1 MKRIFAC
8 LVVVFA
14 TVSPVFGG
22 LSEDIRAV
30 LADKALQRVQ
40 VGVEIVR
47 LESSSPPV
55 TIYENKSDALFV
67 PASNLK
73 LITTA
78 AALDKLGPEFRF
90 RTYLVLHDGNVV
102 VWGDGDPT
110 TGDVEMLQKVG
121 WNVDTVFKGWAE
133 QLLKKNITSVDDVIV
148 DDSVFDEV
156 FLHPNW
162 PADQVH
168 KRYVAEVGGLNL
180 NANCVDFLVQS
191 NGPGR
196 IVSYTINP
204 DTRYV
209 TVANTC
215 VTGNQNAIWLS
226 RMPQNNDVILRGET
240 RQSLD
245 VPVSV
250 TIHDPPMFA
259 ATTLAETLARNG
271 VAVGGTVKRDRT
283 TRQQYAA
290 DQQAGGGDWTV
301 LAVHETPIEMVL
313 ARANKDS
320 MNLYAESLC
329 KRLGHAATNESGSWA
344 NGTAAIGEFL
354 RRVGVKE
361 GQFNIDDG
369 SGLSKQNFISPDTLV
384 KVLAHVHSSPQ
395 SKMFLDSLAI
405 AGQDGT
411 LSDRFRGTDLGGRV
425 FAKSGYVSGASSL
438 SGYLQSSNGRWYAFS
453 ILMNGIPE
461 GSNSMMKAFQERIVR
476 AVDVNGR

>member
-1 MKRIFAC
+1 
-8 LVVVFA
+8 
-14 TVSPVFGG
+14 
-22 LSEDIRAV
+22 
-30 LADKALQRVQ
+30 
-40 VGVEIVR
+40 
-47 LESSSPPV
+47 
-55 TIYENKSDALFV
+55 
-67 PASNLK
+67 
-73 LITTA
+73 
-78 AALDKLGPEFRF
+78 
-90 RTYLVLHDGNVV
+90 
-102 VWGDGDPT
+102 
-110 TGDVEMLQKVG
+110 
-121 WNVDTVFKGWAE
+121 
-133 QLLKKNITSVDDVIV
+133 
-148 DDSVFDEV
+148 
-156 FLHPNW
+156 
-162 PADQVH
+162 
-168 KRYVAEVGGLNL
+168 
-180 NANCVDFLVQS
+180 
-191 NGPGR
+191 
-196 IVSYTINP
+196 
-204 DTRYV
+204 
-209 TVANTC
+209 
-215 VTGNQNAIWLS
+215 
-226 RMPQNNDVILRGET
+226 
-240 RQSLD
+240 
-245 VPVSV
+245 
-250 TIHDPPMFA
+250 
-259 ATTLAETLARNG
+259 
-271 VAVGGTVKRDRT
+271 VKRDRT